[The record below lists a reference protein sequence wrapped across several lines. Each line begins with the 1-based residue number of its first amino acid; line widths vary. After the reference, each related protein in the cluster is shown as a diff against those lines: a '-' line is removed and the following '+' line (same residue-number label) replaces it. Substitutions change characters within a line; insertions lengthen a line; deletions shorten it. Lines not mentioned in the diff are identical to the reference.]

1 MENKDLFITYF
12 RVSTAKQ
19 GESGLGIEAQMEAIN
34 RITITGTVID
44 SFTEI
49 ESGKNNKRIKLN
61 QAIEKCKE
69 HNATLIVAKLDRLS
83 RNVHFIS
90 SLMES
95 KVKFKCADLPEC
107 DPFTIHLFACMAER
121 ERKLISERT
130 KGGLQSIKN
139 RIAANGSHVSK
150 NGNVITKLG
159 NPYMH
164 DKQNAKTQSQLMLL
178 NRTYEKKS
186 PVGEELVKSLYA
198 NGMPVKEIIAKLP
211 KLNINIGRTTVYNYL
226 K

>member
-19 GESGLGIEAQMEAIN
+19 GESGLGIEAQMEAVN

-95 KVKFKCADLPEC
+95 KVKFICADAPEM
-107 DPFTIHLFACMAER
+107 DVFTIHIFAAMAER
-121 ERKLISERT
+121 ERRLISERT
-130 KGGLQSIKN
+130 KAGLQSIKN
-139 RIAANGSHVSK
+139 RIEKEGFYISK
-150 NGNVITKLG
+150 KGNKITSLG
-159 NPYMH
+159 NEYM
-164 DKQNAKTQSQLMLL
+164 KNKEIAKTQSQLMLL